1 MQQSFEARDYEE
13 LGAHAH
19 WLKGSAG
26 TVGFEAFHGPAEA
39 LELFARDRSEDEI
52 DRLLVE
58 IRGLAD
64 RIVVDPKVSALPES
78 HRRGRADRHTG
89 PIVSQL
95 SAKPE
100 FRPIIEKF
108 VQRLMQNLSQM
119 DTCYETRDHEQLA
132 NHAHWLKGSAG
143 MVGFDAFAEPASQL
157 EGRAKEEKWNEIEA
171 VLEELRAIADR
182 IEMPTN

>member
-1 MQQSFEARDYEE
+1 
-13 LGAHAH
+13 
-19 WLKGSAG
+19 
-26 TVGFEAFHGPAEA
+26 
-39 LELFARDRSEDEI
+39 
-52 DRLLVE
+52 
-58 IRGLAD
+58 
-64 RIVVDPKVSALPES
+64 
-78 HRRGRADRHTG
+78 
-89 PIVSQL
+89 
-95 SAKPE
+95 
-100 FRPIIEKF
+100 
-108 VQRLMQNLSQM
+108 MQNLSQM